1 MSNVC
6 DQTQKRNALAL
17 FLKSLSTYVDLSDFK
32 KERNLSVISERRIV
46 NADGKQSAR
55 WTDCILWANSL
66 DLWLGSKEK
75 EKEVTTRLKN

>member
-55 WTDCILWANSL
+55 
-66 DLWLGSKEK
+66 
-75 EKEVTTRLKN
+75 